1 MVNQDSTPPAPAP
14 RRSMPR
20 PAIRA
25 IAYSG
30 YFCAASTAFLT
41 YYAWKGGFHP
51 FFIGLN
57 AFTALFLAAGSAWML
72 LQLRKA

>member
-1 MVNQDSTPPAPAP
+1 MNQEPHSPAPAP

-30 YFCAASTAFLT
+30 HFCAASTAFLT